1 MEGVSTARVDLHR
14 LRLLLDRAQAI
25 VDASPHKEQLWQ
37 SAGDLIM
44 GIPSKLHDL
53 ELSLDRTS
61 YAMVMMGES
70 FLRGRIPLQD
80 RNRVDEGMKA
90 HPMVQKESL
99 VARVARRHLASQVA
113 PSAESHFFDGPR
125 NREVRE
131 FALSSA
137 ITNLPDAAG
146 VAIRYM
152 DNADETPRQSIRD
165 SKNAP
170 PPPLKIREAPGGAD
184 FSTLNRY
191 LVETDQPGNEG
202 VPEGRDDIPKHPIL
216 KTKNNP

>member
-14 LRLLLDRAQAI
+14 LRLLLDRASAMI
-25 VDASPHKEQLWQ
+25 ENSPQKEQLWQ
-37 SAGDLIM
+37 AAGDLIM

-53 ELSLDRTS
+53 EVSLDRTS
-61 YAMVMMGES
+61 YAMVMMGEN

-80 RNRVDEGMKA
+80 RTRVDDGMKS

-99 VARVARRHLASQVA
+99 VARVARRHLASGA

-170 PPPLKIREAPGGAD
+170 PPPLKIREAPGGES

-191 LVETDQPGNEG
+191 LVETEQPGNEG
-202 VPEGRDDIPKHPIL
+202 VPKGRDDIPKHPIL